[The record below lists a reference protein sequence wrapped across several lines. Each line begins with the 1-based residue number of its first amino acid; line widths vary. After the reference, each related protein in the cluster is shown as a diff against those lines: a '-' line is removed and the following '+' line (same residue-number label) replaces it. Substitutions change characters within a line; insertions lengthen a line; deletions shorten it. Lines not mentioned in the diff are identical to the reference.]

1 MLALV
6 LGVCYT
12 MYVNEREDLKMFN
25 DYYFAQLHKI
35 EEICNTLGIPCV
47 MEDFELEEGYILR
60 FLPWSD
66 GDIACHDG
74 TYGSNDGMVE
84 SYRFSWDGDGV
95 SMLTVEEAVVYIILE
110 YNNYKKME
118 NNPLLFYSSSS
129 IL

>member
-25 DYYFAQLHKI
+25 EKYYAQLHQI
-35 EEICNTLGIPCV
+35 EEICNTLGIPCF
-47 MEDFELEEGYILR
+47 MEEFELENGYILR

-74 TYGSNDGMVE
+74 TYGSADGMVE
-84 SYRFSWDGDGV
+84 SYRFSWDEGDC
-95 SMLTVEEAVVYIILE
+95 SMLTVEEAVVYLILE
-110 YNNYKKME
+110 YNNYKKSK
-118 NNPLLFYSSSS
+118 N
-129 IL
+129 